1 MNELKDELLAAH
13 VYEWHHVPFTENH
26 HKWWLQWYRIGDDGD
41 FFFSFVSPKKRRYS
55 FYTKSGRVTIAEI
68 VGSDNGARIAWY
80 DESCGNKLDRLE
92 AVLRLTPRH
101 VQYKLYVLFGELGA
115 IE

>member
-1 MNELKDELLAAH
+1 MIEMKDELLAAH

-55 FYTKSGRVTIAEI
+55 FYTNHGRVVRAEI
-68 VGSDNGARIAWY
+68 AGKENSPRIAIYWEGWG
-80 DESCGNKLDRLE
+80 DKLDGLDT
-92 AVLRLTPRH
+92 VLMRTPRH
-101 VQYKLYVLFGELGA
+101 VQYRLYMLLGELSA
-115 IE
+115 IG